1 MKVLFGLDT
10 IAKINLIYLQWNLDL
25 TKELGK
31 FVGYVEGSYLEN
43 LDLANFRG
51 KIPETPRFSDSE
63 QFLRI
68 SVINICSY
76 TKLLSQYR
84 AAHSYGTRS
93 SRNKRRTKLFETAV
107 QINFILVGLFRIH
120 LS

>member
-43 LDLANFRG
+43 LDFKQIFGEKYR
-51 KIPETPRFSDSE
+51 KRPD
-63 QFLRI
+63 FLTL
-68 SVINICSY
+68 NNY
-76 TKLLSQYR
+76 
-84 AAHSYGTRS
+84 
-93 SRNKRRTKLFETAV
+93 FE
-107 QINFILVGLFRIH
+107 LV
-120 LS
+120 